1 MAMLYSKKTC
11 SDCGPLPKNHFSK
24 YFESVI
30 EHAFPRIS
38 VKLSM
43 SFNTLVE
50 KFLLMSGLLRKFP
63 YEPLSEIS
71 TRSSIFIE
79 EAIRRGIKIFT
90 LFGPLGPVG
99 RFYMEKDGKVYGF
112 EGLPAV
118 EFLRDCRSEIIDDK
132 AKVKEVL
139 KKLNLPTPNGRLF
152 SIFQFR
158 RAVIYGLSLGFPL
171 VVKPRSGSISHHVF
185 VDIRTEE
192 KLRKALKSAFSYEP
206 YVIVERYLEG
216 VKTYRATVVDFSNI
230 ACVLR
235 MPAHIV
241 GDGSRTIR
249 ELIDI
254 KNSGLR
260 RGKPGQKD
268 TTLYK
273 IVIDGTT
280 EHLLS
285 DGGRSLSSIPQS
297 GEFVYLQEKVILDL
311 GADLFEVSGEM
322 HSDNKELMSEVSRVF
337 NARLVGIDFLAEDIS
352 KSWKEQKSAIVE
364 LNSLPYIDMH
374 HFPTEGEPVNVA
386 GFLCDMVERHY

>member
-1 MAMLYSKKTC
+1 MMKLHIKKTC
-11 SDCGPLPKNHFSK
+11 PDCGPLPKNHFSK
-24 YFESVI
+24 YIESVI
-30 EHAFPRIS
+30 EHVFPRVP
-38 VKLSM
+38 VKFSAR
-43 SFNTLVE
+43 FNALVE
-50 KFLLMSGLLRKFP
+50 KFLLTLGLLRKFS
-63 YEPLSEIS
+63 YEPLPKIS
-71 TRSSIFIE
+71 TRSSVFIE
-79 EAIRRGIKIFT
+79 EAIRRGFKVFT

-99 RFYMEKDGKVYGF
+99 RFHIEKGGKVYGF
-112 EGLPAV
+112 EGLPVV
-118 EFLRDCRSEIIDDK
+118 EFLRDDRSETIDDK
-132 AKVKEVL
+132 AEVKEVL
-139 KKLNLPTPNGRLF
+139 KKLDFPVAKGDIFTF
-152 SIFQFR
+152 FQFKK
-158 RAVIYGLSLGFPL
+158 AVSYGLALGFPL

-185 VDIRTEE
+185 VNIRTEE

-216 VKTYRATVVDFSNI
+216 AKTYRVTVVDFSNI

-235 MPAHIV
+235 VPAHIV
-241 GDGSRTIR
+241 GDGSRTIQG
-249 ELIDI
+249 LIDI

-260 RGKPGQKD
+260 RGEPGQKN

-280 EHLLS
+280 ERLLS

-322 HSDNKELMSEVSRVF
+322 HSDNRELMSEVSRIF

-352 KSWKEQKSAIVE
+352 KSWKEQKCAVAE